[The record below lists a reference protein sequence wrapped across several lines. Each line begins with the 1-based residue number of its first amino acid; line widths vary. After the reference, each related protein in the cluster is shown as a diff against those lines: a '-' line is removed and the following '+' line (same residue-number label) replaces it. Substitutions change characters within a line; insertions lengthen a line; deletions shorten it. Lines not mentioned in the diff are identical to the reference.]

1 MLQRRLTSNEAKF
14 LREAFSSDFI
24 DCNIRLREG
33 EYQYNL
39 AKVLASFQLE
49 LFFPDV
55 KDIIKKLYGEEKTV
69 DVQFIRR
76 IQTILKKMEKSNIV
90 KILPKK
96 KPWELQR
103 YVLSSLKFRDSDK
116 NLVVFATEQEM
127 KQAQDFLQSSLKE
140 QGQITAVPEKNVK
153 ITTYA
158 VALLII
164 VSYFIVVWDL
174 MQPSINPI
182 IFVAAFLVGVMSS
195 IMLGKL
201 LSRG

>member
-1 MLQRRLTSNEAKF
+1 MPQRRLTPNEAKF
-14 LREAFSSDFI
+14 LHEAFSSDFI

-49 LFFPDV
+49 LSFPDV
-55 KDIIKKLYGEEKTV
+55 KGIIKKLYGEERTG

-103 YVLSSLKFRDSDK
+103 YALTSLKFRDGDK
-116 NLVVFATEQEM
+116 NLVVLATEQEM

-140 QGQITAVPEKNVK
+140 QGQIAPVARRNVK
-153 ITTYA
+153 VTTY
-158 VALLII
+158 VLALLII
-164 VSYFIVVWDL
+164 ASYLIVVWVL
-174 MQPSINPI
+174 TQPVISPI

-195 IMLGKL
+195 VMLGRQ

>member
-1 MLQRRLTSNEAKF
+1 MPQRRLTPNEAKF
-14 LREAFSSDFI
+14 LHEAFSSDFI

-49 LFFPDV
+49 LSFPDV
-55 KDIIKKLYGEEKTV
+55 KGIIKKLYGEERTG

-103 YVLSSLKFRDSDK
+103 YALTSLKFRDGDK
-116 NLVVFATEQEM
+116 NLVVLATEQEM

-140 QGQITAVPEKNVK
+140 QGQAAPVARRNVK
-153 ITTYA
+153 VTTY
-158 VALLII
+158 VLALLII
-164 VSYFIVVWDL
+164 ASYLIVVWVL
-174 MQPSINPI
+174 MQPVISPI

-195 IMLGKL
+195 VMLGRQ